1 MARWANAGT
10 MLSVEVSKQL
20 REFPLE
26 IGFQVRPAE
35 TLVII
40 GPSGCGKTTTL
51 NIIAGL
57 LPPDQGRIALGD
69 RVLCDTRREPCL
81 AAEKRRVG
89 YVFQDFALFPH
100 MSVFDNV
107 AYGLQA
113 RRRPKPEVRSK
124 VHEVLRLLGI
134 EHLRAHRPA
143 ALSGGERQRV
153 ALARAIA
160 CDVEIL
166 LLDEPL
172 GSLDAQTRNRVRGEL
187 QRMLRVVGRIA
198 IMVTHDY
205 LDALTFGDRICV
217 MDRGR
222 VLQIGERQELL
233 RHPKSRFVAE
243 LTGVNFYQGAISAP
257 RKQGVAEVWIGN
269 ACLHVASDSDELGD
283 ALLAFFPSDVAIS
296 RQRPSGSPR
305 NVFESR
311 VQEVVHMGDKV
322 RVALNGA
329 VPMCAEITAGSLDKL
344 SIRTGDTVYA
354 SVKATAIKTYR

>member
-1 MARWANAGT
+1 
-10 MLSVEVSKQL
+10 MLSVQVSKQL

-26 IGFQVRPAE
+26 IGFDVRPAE

-57 LPPDQGRIALGD
+57 LAPDEGTIVLGD
-69 RVLCDTRREPCL
+69 RVLCNTERGPCL
-81 AAEKRRVG
+81 PTEKRNVG

-100 MSVFDNV
+100 MSVLENV
-107 AYGLQA
+107 AYGLRA
-113 RRRPKPEVRSK
+113 RRRPGREVRKK
-124 VHEVLRLLGI
+124 VDDVLGLLGI
-134 EHLRAHRPA
+134 EHLRAHRPG

-160 CDVEIL
+160 CDAEIL

-198 IMVTHDY
+198 ILVTHDY
-205 LDALTFGDRICV
+205 IDALTFGDQICV

-222 VLQIGERQELL
+222 VLQMGERQELL
-233 RHPKSRFVAE
+233 RHPRSRFVAE
-243 LTGVNFYQGAISAP
+243 LTGVNFFQGTISGSL
-257 RKQGVAEVWIGN
+257 RQGVAEVWVGD
-269 ACLHVASDSDELGD
+269 ACLYAASSREELGD
-283 ALLAFFPSDVAIS
+283 TLLAFFPTDVSVS
-296 RQRPSGSPR
+296 RERPSGSPR

-311 VQEVVHMGDKV
+311 VQEIVHMGDKV
-322 RVALNGA
+322 RILLNGA
-329 VPMCAEITAGSLDKL
+329 VPLCAEITAESLDKL
-344 SIRTGDTVYA
+344 SIRAGDTVYA